1 MELNV
6 PYAIMEILVA
16 IFAVFGNGLV
26 IVVFFRERRLRRRTN
41 FYIVSLAVADLMFGL
56 FGIPIAILVK
66 IIKQSNGVTEC
77 IVKQIVQISVGV
89 PQNCYTCLFMTSI
102 LLVFCTVSIF
112 SLVLI
117 SIDRFIVS

>member
-1 MELNV
+1 MEDLFVFGAESSSERNNSGNSSPATFACASAQKFVDMTWAMELNI
-6 PYAIMEILVA
+6 PYAIMEVLVA

-66 IIKQSNGVTEC
+66 QIKA
-77 IVKQIVQISVGV
+77 
-89 PQNCYTCLFMTSI
+89 
-102 LLVFCTVSIF
+102 
-112 SLVLI
+112 
-117 SIDRFIVS
+117 

>member
-1 MELNV
+1 MEDLFIFGSESSSERNNTDNSSIVTCASVQKYVDSWTMELNV

-16 IFAVFGNGLV
+16 LFAVFGNGLV

-66 IIKQSNGVTEC
+66 
-77 IVKQIVQISVGV
+77 QI
-89 PQNCYTCLFMTSI
+89 NA
-102 LLVFCTVSIF
+102 
-112 SLVLI
+112 
-117 SIDRFIVS
+117 

>member
-1 MELNV
+1 MEDLFVFGAESSSERNNSGNSSVATSSLATFACASVQKYVDSWAMELNI
-6 PYAIMEILVA
+6 PYAIMEVLVA

-66 IIKQSNGVTEC
+66 TNKSLNGETE
-77 IVKQIVQISVGV
+77 
-89 PQNCYTCLFMTSI
+89 
-102 LLVFCTVSIF
+102 
-112 SLVLI
+112 
-117 SIDRFIVS
+117 